1 MNAARILRRIGL
13 GFRRFCMTSSPR
25 ASPPVVP
32 VPVMPPGNLQ
42 AEQELAWVGDA
53 VLALWARERVLRETG
68 GINTEAFLR
77 LTANEH
83 LAGIARPTRVEAEIG
98 VVYRQQGLAL
108 AFAYI
113 EARLL
118 PVFLRQEANRR
129 RQRR

>member
-1 MNAARILRRIGL
+1 MST
-13 GFRRFCMTSSPR
+13 TSAPAPSVVLV
-25 ASPPVVP
+25 PVVP
-32 VPVMPPGNLQ
+32 PVDPQ
-42 AEQELAWVGDA
+42 VEQELAWVGDA
-53 VLALWARERVLRETG
+53 VLALWARERVLREVGRIDTD
-68 GINTEAFLR
+68 AFLR

-98 VVYRQQGLAL
+98 LVHRREGLAA

-118 PVFLRQEANRR
+118 PMFRLQEANRR

>member
-1 MNAARILRRIGL
+1 MTDSVRCAEPPAFILAI
-13 GFRRFCMTSSPR
+13 
-25 ASPPVVP
+25 PPSDP
-32 VPVMPPGNLQ
+32 Q

-53 VLALWARERVLRETG
+53 VLALWARERILRELG
-68 GINTEAFLR
+68 RLDAQAFLR

-83 LAGIARPTRVEAEIG
+83 LAGIGRPTRVEAEIG
-98 VVYRQQGLAL
+98 VVYRRDGLAA

-118 PVFLRQEANRR
+118 PVFVRQAAKRQ

>member
-1 MNAARILRRIGL
+1 MP
-13 GFRRFCMTSSPR
+13 TSSANTAEPAAFSPAAVPTDPR
-25 ASPPVVP
+25 
-32 VPVMPPGNLQ
+32 

-53 VLALWARERVLRETG
+53 VLALWARERVLREQG
-68 GINTEAFLR
+68 EINTEAFLR

-98 VVYRQQGLAL
+98 VVYRRDGLVA

-113 EARLL
+113 DARLL
-118 PVFLRQEANRR
+118 PVFLRQEGKRR